1 MKTFPADKTLH
12 PKIICVGL
20 NYSDHAK
27 EGNMAIPDF
36 PVFFIRYPSSFV
48 GPDEALV
55 VPKVSDKFDYEVE
68 LTVVIGKRAR
78 HVKKENALDY
88 VYGYTLANDGSVRD
102 YQRRTQQWTLGKNFD
117 KSASIGTHIVP
128 AASLPAGAKGLRL
141 TASINGTTLQDGNT
155 SDMIFDVPTLIEALT
170 EVMTLEPGDLIL
182 TGTPAGVG
190 FARNPHVW
198 MKPGDTVTVAIEG
211 IGSLTNTVVAEA

>member
-1 MKTFPADKTLH
+1 MNIFPSDKSLN

-27 EGNMAIPDF
+27 EGNMPIPEY

-48 GPDEALV
+48 GPDEALI
-55 VPKVSDKFDYEVE
+55 VPKVSSKFDYEVE
-68 LTVVIGKRAR
+68 LVVVIGKKAR
-78 HVKKENALDY
+78 HVKKEQALDY
-88 VYGYTLANDGSVRD
+88 VYGYTVANDGSVRD
-102 YQRRTQQWTLGKNFD
+102 YQRRTPQWTLGKNFD
-117 KSASIGTHIVP
+117 HSASISPNVVP
-128 AASLPAGAKGLRL
+128 ANKLPAGAKGLKL
-141 TASINGTTLQDGNT
+141 TASINGEVLQNGNT
-155 SDMIFDVPTLIEALT
+155 SDMIFDVATLIEALT
-170 EVMTLEPGDLIL
+170 EVMTLNPGDLIL

-198 MKPGDTVTVAIEG
+198 MKPGDTVTVAIDQ